1 MAIFVNSRKQKFNI
15 MKKLFLILLTC
26 VTVLQAKAQIS
37 QAAYE
42 RWHQSKYS
50 MFIHFGLYSELGGVW
65 EGKPVTRG
73 YSEQIQSFAGI
84 FSDWYGDTALRFNP
98 TQFNADEIV
107 ALAKE
112 AGMKSIV
119 ITTKHHDGF
128 CMFKTAT
135 TDYNSYDATP
145 AKRDFVKELADACQ
159 SGGIRLGLY
168 YSIIDWHFPQ
178 AYPISSHNCDFVTPQ
193 HQEFSKAQVT
203 ELLTNYGPISE
214 LWFDMGSN
222 TPEQSKEL
230 YQLVHKLQPDCMV
243 SGRLGN
249 DQYDFSVMA
258 DNKYPEGVLQSA
270 WQTAASMFDE
280 TWSYRS
286 WQERGDVHVK
296 TMEKLRSLINV
307 VSHGGNF
314 LLNIGPKGDGS
325 VVPFEKEVLK
335 GIGGWLKKYGYA
347 IYGTEAS
354 PFRELFDWGTTTR
367 KGTEL
372 NLILSGKR
380 PEKDII
386 ELTIPDRKL
395 VSAKG
400 NYTETKQKGDKII
413 VYLPTTAYSDQNIEV
428 VTLNFDQ
435 PIMSQPIASVKGSLL
450 NRSNAT
456 PNYSYSCFD
465 YYSNYRS
472 TVSYTWN
479 VERNFKALE
488 LIYTEQ
494 EAGKEVDVTVDGKT
508 YTVKLNAGKAS
519 ALQTYPQTV
528 WGKRYLCGPGSG
540 LFDAPSTLKVD
551 LEQAPVRN
559 SKWQECTKE
568 ESHFQANILE
578 SYFLM
583 QEVESPKAQNLLMEI
598 GAGNGVE
605 VYLNGESIMKH
616 LNPYRCQFRK
626 EFVLLPLEKGKNQI
640 LLRLYNRFEKE
651 TGYLLRPTKEQ
662 TVYKQVFSLPEI
674 TRSKTHTITVRQ
686 HNLTSKHADTELSNL
701 QIQVK

>member
-1 MAIFVNSRKQKFNI
+1 
-15 MKKLFLILLTC
+15 MKKLLLLLLTC
-26 VTVLQAKAQIS
+26 AAMLQTQAQVSKAAFEQ
-37 QAAYE
+37 
-42 RWHQSKYS
+42 WHQSKFS

-98 TQFNADEIV
+98 TLFNADEIV
-107 ALAKE
+107 ALAKK

-128 CMFKTAT
+128 CMFRTST
-135 TDYNSYDATP
+135 TNYNAYDATP
-145 AKRDFVKELADACQ
+145 AQRDFIKELSEACKK
-159 SGGIRLGLY
+159 GGIRLGLY
-168 YSIIDWHFPQ
+168 YSVIDWHYPQ
-178 AYPISSHNCDFVTPQ
+178 ASPISSHNCDFITPQ
-193 HQEFSKAQVT
+193 HHEFSKAQVT

-286 WQERGDVHVK
+286 WQERGSSHVK
-296 TMEKLRSLINV
+296 AMEKLRSLINV

-325 VVPFEKEVLK
+325 VVPFEREVLEEM
-335 GIGGWLKKYGYA
+335 GAWLDKYGYA

-354 PFRELFDWGTTTR
+354 PFRELSDWGTITR
-367 KGTEL
+367 KDNQL
-372 NLILSGKR
+372 FLILSGQR
-380 PEKDII
+380 PDKDII
-386 ELTIPDRKL
+386 ELTVPGRKL
-395 VSAKG
+395 VSASG
-400 NYTETKQKGDKII
+400 NYTETKQNGEVITI
-413 VYLPTTAYSDQNIEV
+413 YLPTTAYNDKSIEV

-435 PIMSQPIASVKGSLL
+435 PVEPQPMANVKGSLL
-450 NRSNAT
+450 KRENAT

-479 VERNFKALE
+479 VARNIKAME

-494 EAGKEVDVTVDGKT
+494 EAGKEIDITVDGKT
-508 YTVKLNAGKAS
+508 YTVKLDNGKAVPMKK
-519 ALQTYPQTV
+519 APQTI
-528 WGKRYLCGPGSG
+528 WGKQYICGPGSG
-540 LFDAPSTLKVD
+540 LFDAASTLNVNLD
-551 LEQAPVRN
+551 NAPVRN
-559 SKWQECTKE
+559 GTWKE
-568 ESHFQANILE
+568 VNKDEDRFRANILE

-583 QEVESPKAQNLLMEI
+583 QEVESAKPQEILMEV
-598 GAGNGVE
+598 GAGNGIE
-605 VYLNGESIMKH
+605 VFLNGESVLKH
-616 LNPYRCQFRK
+616 LNPYRCKFRQ
-626 EFVLLPLEKGKNQI
+626 ETVLLPLQKGKNQI
-640 LLRLYNRFEKE
+640 VLRMYNRFEKE
-651 TGYLLRPTKEQ
+651 TGYLLRPAAKQEL
-662 TVYKQVFSLPEI
+662 YKQVFTLPEKPEGKYH
-674 TRSKTHTITVRQ
+674 SITVRQ
-686 HNLTSKHADTELSNL
+686 HNLPSLHADTELSNL
-701 QIQVK
+701 QINLK